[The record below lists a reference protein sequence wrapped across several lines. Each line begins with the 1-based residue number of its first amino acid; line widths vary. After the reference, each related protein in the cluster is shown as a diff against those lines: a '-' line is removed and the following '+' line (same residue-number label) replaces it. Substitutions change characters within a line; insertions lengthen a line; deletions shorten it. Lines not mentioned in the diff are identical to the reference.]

1 MNRRIRILEIINEA
15 TIGGGQS
22 HVLQLASGLDRKQ
35 FAVHVACT
43 DNGPLTEQLRAID
56 VPVHPFAISKFA
68 SPSTLRAMG
77 RLLRERQ
84 IDIVHTHGG
93 IAGVWGRLAAWAA
106 KTPVRIHTLH
116 GIHYLHYR
124 SRMKR
129 IMFISLDRLLAI
141 GTEKI
146 ICVSEADRQA
156 GLAAGCFP
164 ADRAVLIRN
173 GIPAPSLSAAF
184 TSLSKRTELGLP
196 AATAVI
202 GTVGRL
208 HVQKGQRWFLEAM
221 HIVQKEIPNLIA
233 LLVGDGPLAGE
244 LQAYTRE
251 LNLQD
256 HVRFLGSR
264 RDVPELIALM
274 DVFVLSSEWEGMPL
288 SLLEAM
294 ALERPVAAFAI
305 PGVTEAIRDN
315 ESGLLATPQDAESLA
330 QAVLRLLR
338 DRELAR
344 RLAKKGR
351 QFFFDHFQE
360 EKMVHATAELYTRLY
375 GAGVTQ
381 EPSR

>member
-35 FAVHVACT
+35 FDVSVACT

-56 VPVHPFAISKFA
+56 VPVHPFAIAQFA
-68 SPSTLRAMG
+68 SPSTLHALVQ
-77 RLLRERQ
+77 LLRERQ

-93 IAGVWGRLAAWAA
+93 IAGLWGRLAAMVA

-124 SRMKR
+124 SRIKR
-129 IMFISLDRLLAI
+129 LVFIRLDRILA
-141 GTEKI
+141 GRTQKI

-156 GLAAGCFP
+156 GIAAGCFP

-173 GIPAPSLSAAF
+173 GIPTPSLSADF
-184 TSLSKRTELGLP
+184 NLLRKKEELGLP
-196 AATAVI
+196 ASAVVI

-208 HVQKGQRWFLEAM
+208 HAQKGQRRFLEAI
-221 HIVQKEIPNLIA
+221 HIVRQEMPNLIA
-233 LLVGDGPLAGE
+233 LLVGDGPMRSE
-244 LQAYTRE
+244 LQARSRE
-251 LNLQD
+251 LDLQD
-256 HVRFLGSR
+256 HVRFLGAR

-315 ESGLLATPQDAESLA
+315 ESGVLATPQDAGSLA
-330 QAVLRLLR
+330 QAILHLLQN
-338 DRELAR
+338 REQAG

-351 QFFFDHFQE
+351 QIFCDHFQE
-360 EKMVHATAELYTRLY
+360 QEMVRATAELYTGLY

-381 EPSR
+381 EAS

>member
-15 TIGGGQS
+15 IIGGGQS

-35 FAVHVACT
+35 FDVSVACT

-56 VPVHPFAISKFA
+56 VPVHPFAIAQFA
-68 SPSTLRAMG
+68 SPSTLHALV

-93 IAGVWGRLAAWAA
+93 IAGLWGRLAAMVAQ
-106 KTPVRIHTLH
+106 TPVRIHTLH

-124 SRMKR
+124 SRIKR
-129 IMFISLDRLLAI
+129 IAFIRLDRMLA
-141 GTEKI
+141 GRTQKI

-156 GLAAGCFP
+156 GIAAGCFP

-173 GIPAPSLSAAF
+173 GIPAPFLPVDFSL
-184 TSLSKRTELGLP
+184 LRKREELGLP
-196 AATAVI
+196 AAGVVI

-208 HVQKGQRWFLEAM
+208 HVQKGQRRFLEAI
-221 HIVQKEIPNLIA
+221 HIVRQEMPNLVA
-233 LLVGDGPLAGE
+233 LLVGDGPMRSE
-244 LQAYTRE
+244 LQARTRE
-251 LNLQD
+251 LDLQN

-264 RDVPELIALM
+264 HDVPELIALM

-315 ESGLLATPQDAESLA
+315 ESGALATPQDARSLA
-330 QAVLRLLR
+330 RAIRSLLQ
-338 DRELAR
+338 DREQAT

-351 QFFFDHFQE
+351 QIFFDHFQE
-360 EKMVHATAELYTRLY
+360 QKMVRATAELYTRLY
-375 GAGVTQ
+375 GAGVAQ
-381 EPSR
+381 EPAE

>member
-22 HVLQLASGLDRKQ
+22 HVLQLASGLDRKR
-35 FAVHVACT
+35 FAVSVACT
-43 DNGPLTEQLRAID
+43 DNGPLTEQLRAIG
-56 VPVHPFAISKFA
+56 VPVHPFAISQCA
-68 SPSTLRAMG
+68 SPSTLRAMM
-77 RLLRERQ
+77 RLLAEGQ

-124 SRMKR
+124 SRIKR
-129 IMFISLDRLLAI
+129 MAFISLDRLLAI
-141 GTEKI
+141 GTKKI

-156 GLAAGCFP
+156 GIAAGCFR
-164 ADRAVLIRN
+164 ADQAVLIRN
-173 GIPAPSLSAAF
+173 GIPAPTLPADF
-184 TSLSKRTELGLP
+184 TGRGKRTELGLP
-196 AATAVI
+196 AAAAII

-208 HVQKGQRWFLEAM
+208 HVQKNQRQFLEAI
-221 HIVQKEIPNLIA
+221 HFVRQEIPNAIA
-233 LLVGDGPLAGE
+233 LLVGDGPLRSE
-244 LQAYTRE
+244 LQALSRE
-251 LNLQD
+251 LGLQD

-264 RDVPELIALM
+264 RDVAELIALM

-315 ESGLLATPQDAESLA
+315 ESGALATPQNARSLA
-330 QAVLRLLR
+330 QAILRLLHN
-338 DRELAR
+338 REQAG
-344 RLAKKGR
+344 RLAKTGR
-351 QFFFDHFQE
+351 RIFYDHFQQ